1 MTEPTN
7 VELDGVVEP
16 ASPATSDSSV
26 AVTAE
31 QVSEIVANALKPL
44 KGEIGGLYS
53 RQDKDRNAYS
63 ELLDEF
69 KKQKANGLDDT
80 AATAKAEAVLQ
91 ERDRTSKQERVL
103 NALAEKFLGEPSTQS
118 VGNGASGAFDPA
130 QVFINEGHD
139 PNDPRVAAVMNKT
152 YADARDAQ
160 IAALKL
166 SVAMKSSPTPTA
178 AQSATLPGGAP
189 HNSNLS
195 TSDVDTKTAQL
206 LSLYSNPTVNAAA
219 IQALETELDPYLP
232 K

>member
-16 ASPATSDSSV
+16 ASPAASDSAV

-80 AATAKAEAVLQ
+80 AATAKAESVLA
-91 ERDRTSKQERVL
+91 EREKASKQERVL
-103 NALAEKFLGEPSTQS
+103 EALAARFLNEPSTQP
-118 VGNGASGAFDPA
+118 VGNGESGAVDTAKAFEMAGLD
-130 QVFINEGHD
+130 VS
-139 PNDPRVAAVMNKT
+139 DPRVV
-152 YADARDAQ
+152 
-160 IAALKL
+160 
-166 SVAMKSSPTPTA
+166 VAMKKQYANEDAAIADAVRLSKAIQNSPTPTA
-178 AQSATLPGGAP
+178 AQSASLQGAP
-189 HNSNLS
+189 INSNLS